1 MLAYS
6 KFYPFIIKIMRIFF
20 IFALFCCIQ
29 AAWADFL
36 TIQTIENSL
45 EHCYPQI
52 LNASI
57 EQEINQAKVDKN
69 RSPFDSQL
77 NANTNQRQ
85 GSSYDTQYE
94 RVAFE
99 KRIYGSPVSVYTGY
113 DISSGYA
120 PQYEGA
126 QITSTQGRE
135 FLGLKFNLLSGF
147 AIDKERLDLYNSIL
161 EKDKAGYQ
169 LDLVRLTVK
178 TDAMRAYLNWLI
190 AGAELRSY
198 ERLVKVAERRQHALK
213 KRLEEGDVAKIT
225 VTENYNN
232 LLKRRIKLI
241 SAQDYF
247 NQTTQNLSLYYRN
260 NGCKMLLPN
269 ETLLP
274 EKTPKVTQKNL
285 LNTTEEM
292 NASVQKRPEFR
303 IINTQIAQLNNE
315 KKYAETNLLPKLN
328 VLLQYNNNNSDTAT
342 TPDFII
348 NQNEYLAKLEFSF
361 PLEQN
366 LGKSMNTEAIKKLQK
381 LQNDRQLL
389 LDQLYSRINTLS
401 FRIKNTRTQRELA
414 QNEWSLAQELFIAE
428 NDRFDEGDSN
438 FFMLNLREEN
448 VTNAYIGMLNAI
460 SQNYQALI
468 EYNFL
473 NGQNMDLIKTYGSVL
488 H

>member
-1 MLAYS
+1 
-6 KFYPFIIKIMRIFF
+6 MRTLFSFF
-20 IFALFCCIQ
+20 IFFVIRSAC
-29 AAWADFL
+29 ADFL
-36 TIQTIENSL
+36 TIQTIEQSL
-45 EHCYPQI
+45 EKCYPQI

-57 EQEINQAKVDKN
+57 EQEINQAKADKN
-69 RSPFDSQL
+69 RSPFDTQL

-85 GSSYDTQYE
+85 GSDYDTQYE

-135 FLGLKFNLLSGF
+135 FLGLKLNLLSGF

-169 LDLVRLTVK
+169 LDLVRLIVK
-178 TDAMRAYLNWLI
+178 TDAMKAYLSWII
-190 AGAELRSY
+190 AGAELTSY
-198 ERLVKVAERRQHALK
+198 ERLVKVAERRQYALE
-213 KRLEEGDVAKIT
+213 KRLQEGDVAKIT

-232 LLKRRIKLI
+232 LLKRQIKLI

-247 NQTTQNLSLYYRN
+247 NQTAQNLSLYYRS
-260 NGCKMLLPN
+260 NGCKMLLPTEN
-269 ETLLP
+269 ILP
-274 EKTPKVTQKNL
+274 KKTPKIIQKPL
-285 LNTTEEM
+285 LNPSEEM

-342 TPDFII
+342 TPDFVI

-366 LGKSMNTEAIKKLQK
+366 LGKGMNTEAIKKLQK

-401 FRIKNTRTQRELA
+401 FRIKNTSAQTKLA
-414 QNEWSLAQELFIAE
+414 NNEWSLAQELFTAE
-428 NDRFDEGDSN
+428 SARFDEGDSN

-448 VTNAYIGMLNAI
+448 VTNAYIGMINAI

-473 NGQNMDLIKTYGSVL
+473 NAQNADLTKTYGASL